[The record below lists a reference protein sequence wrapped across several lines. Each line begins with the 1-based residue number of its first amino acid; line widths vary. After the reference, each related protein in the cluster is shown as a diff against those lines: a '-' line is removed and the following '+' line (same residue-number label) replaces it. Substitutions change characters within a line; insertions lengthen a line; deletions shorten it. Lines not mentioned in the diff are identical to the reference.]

1 MRPLLIILAFA
12 FVARAHDS
20 PEHKVEELSFE
31 MARSGKS
38 ADLFIQR
45 AIEHRAL
52 EKLRNHPKLIQFW
65 KEYLTGEPSDN
76 PPVNENRQA
85 ELTPDEIAALFC
97 LAQTQ
102 EERHALAKLL
112 RRL

>member
-38 ADLFIQR
+38 ADLFMQR

-52 EKLRNHPKLIQFW
+52 GQLAHAAADFESAFKLDPKLTPAL
-65 KEYLTGEPSDN
+65 KELSLL
-76 PPVNENRQA
+76 Q
-85 ELTPDEIAALFC
+85 
-97 LAQTQ
+97 LAQGKPELALQTIN
-102 EERHALAKLL
+102 HAVVG
-112 RRL
+112 